1 VVSGGAYVAG
11 ALELVVVVVALA
23 LAAARIRTRLI
34 PGWEG
39 APGRL
44 AEAVL
49 GLALLVWVGELLGAV
64 GLFREGALVIA
75 CVAVAI
81 GVRLLVGPPPAPV
94 SAPRPPVPDTHPL
107 ELLVAVGIAALLFAH
122 WGFET
127 QEVLNNGI
135 SNFDTLWYHLPFA
148 TNFAQSSSVTGLH
161 FTDPLFLNW
170 FYPQNSEL
178 LHGVAILLTGR
189 DTLSLFVNLGWLGLA
204 LLAAWCV
211 GRPYGRGALTLA
223 GAAILLESHALVVRE
238 PGSAKNDIVGIAL
251 VLASVALLVNWW
263 AASGPR
269 PSASGRQSSTMMRGG
284 SLAPLGLAGLAAG
297 LAAGTKLTV
306 LALVAALTLAVIA
319 TAPAGLRRRA
329 AAFWLTPLLAGGG
342 FWYARNLILSA
353 NPLPWVRELG
363 PLTLPGPE
371 RLQEARP
378 ELTVAHYATDTD
390 VWTAWF
396 TPGLHD
402 AFGFLWPLVLAG
414 GVAGALAVCR
424 RRERGLIA
432 LGLVAL
438 FGMAA
443 YLFTPLSA
451 AGEEGRPLGF
461 AINLRF
467 LIPSLIVGLTLLGLA
482 PGLDRGPRRWALLG
496 ALVAVLIVTDRSD
509 QVLRAPERAAG
520 ATIAIA
526 AVLLPAALWAL
537 RRRGL
542 GAAAFAGGLAA
553 LAAVALA
560 VGYPVQ
566 RSYLEDRFESFDGG
580 MHLDS
585 AYRWAGGVSDARI
598 ALAGTTAGFLEYGFF
613 GKDLSNTV
621 RYLGRH
627 GPKGAFS
634 AIPDCAGFRR
644 TLNAGD
650 FDYLVT
656 APFLDFAH
664 PGEARFSPEAGWV
677 AGEPAVRPISR
688 DGRGIERVTVW
699 RIRGRVDVSSCN
711 RVARPV
717 YVPGPRRN

>member
-1 VVSGGAYVAG
+1 VVSGGAYAAG
-11 ALELVVVVVALA
+11 AVELVVVVVALA
-23 LAAARIRTRLI
+23 LAAARLRALLL
-34 PGWEG
+34 PGWG
-39 APGRL
+39 GPPARL

-49 GLALLVWVGELLGAV
+49 GVALLVWVGELLGV
-64 GLFREGALVIA
+64 LDLFREAALVVA
-75 CVAVAI
+75 CVAIAI
-81 GVRLLVGPPPAPV
+81 GVLLLVRPAPAAPVARPPAPE
-94 SAPRPPVPDTHPL
+94 AHPL

-127 QEVLNNGI
+127 QEVLNNSI

-148 TNFAQSSSVTGLH
+148 TDFAQSSSVTGLH

-178 LHGVAILLTGR
+178 VHGVAIQLTGR
-189 DTLSLFVNLGWLGLA
+189 DTLSLFVNLGWLALA
-204 LLAAWCV
+204 LLAAWCI
-211 GRPYGRGALTLA
+211 GRPYGRGALTMA
-223 GAAILLESHALVVRE
+223 GAAILLESHALVIRE

-263 AASGPR
+263 AARSRQSPV
-269 PSASGRQSSTMMRGG
+269 AGRQSSIPERLGG
-284 SLAPLGLAGLAAG
+284 SLAPLGVAGLAAG
-297 LAAGTKLTV
+297 LAAGAKLTV
-306 LALVAALTLAVIA
+306 LAMVAALTVAVIA
-319 TAPAGLRRRA
+319 IAPAGLRRRSA
-329 AAFWLTPLLAGGG
+329 AVWLIPVFAAGG

-353 NPLPWVRELG
+353 NPLPWIRELG
-363 PLTLPGPE
+363 PVSLPGPE

-378 ELTVAHYATDTD
+378 DLTVSHYATDTG
-390 VWTAWF
+390 VWTEWF

-414 GVAGALAVCR
+414 GVAGAVAVCT
-424 RRERGLIA
+424 RREPGLRA
-432 LGLVAL
+432 LGVVAL

-461 AINLRF
+461 TINLRF
-467 LIPSLIVGLTLLGLA
+467 LIPSLIVGLALLGLA
-482 PGLDRGPRRWALLG
+482 PGLDRGPRRWGLLG
-496 ALVAVLIVTDRSD
+496 ALLLVLVVTDRSD

-520 ATIAIA
+520 AAIAIA
-526 AVLLPAALWAL
+526 AVLLPGALWAW

-542 GAAAFAGGLAA
+542 SAAAFAGCLAA
-553 LAAVALA
+553 LAAAVLA

-566 RSYLEDRFESFDGG
+566 RSYLEDRFESFDEG

-585 AYRWAGGVSDARI
+585 AYRWAEGVSDARI
-598 ALAGTTAGFLEYGFF
+598 ALAGTTAGFLQYGFF
-613 GKDLSNTV
+613 GRDLSNTV

-644 TLNAGD
+644 AVNDGD

-656 APFLDFAH
+656 TPYLDFAH
-664 PGEARFSPEAGWV
+664 PGQPRFSPESSWV
-677 AGEPAVRPISR
+677 DGDPAVRAIGR

-699 RIRGRVDVSSCN
+699 RIRGRFDASACD
-711 RVARPV
+711 RVARPR
-717 YVPGPRRN
+717 YVPGPRRS

>member
-1 VVSGGAYVAG
+1 VVSAGAYAAG
-11 ALELVVVVVALA
+11 AAELVLVVAALG
-23 LAAARIRTRLI
+23 LAAVRLRARLLPR
-34 PGWEG
+34 WEG
-39 APGRL
+39 PPARL

-49 GLALLVWVGELLGAV
+49 AIALLVWVGELLGLV
-64 GLFREGALVIA
+64 GLFTEAALVIA
-75 CVAVAI
+75 CAAI
-81 GVRLLVGPPPAPV
+81 GAGALLLVRPAATATAPGPPAPK
-94 SAPRPPVPDTHPL
+94 AHPM
-107 ELLVAVGIAALLFAH
+107 ELLVAVGIAALLLAH
-122 WGFET
+122 WGYET

-148 TNFAQSSSVTGLH
+148 ADFVQSSSVTGLH

-178 LHGVAILLTGR
+178 LHGSAVLLTER
-189 DTLSLFVNLGWLGLA
+189 DTLSLFLNLGWLVLA
-204 LLAAWCV
+204 LLAAWCI

-238 PGSAKNDIVGIAL
+238 PGAAKNDIVGIAL
-251 VLASVALLVNWW
+251 LLCAVALLVNWW
-263 AASGPR
+263 ACARETAEAEG
-269 PSASGRQSSTMMRGG
+269 AKA

-306 LALVAALTLAVIA
+306 LAMVAALTVAVIA
-319 TAPAGLRRRA
+319 TAPAGLRRRSA
-329 AAFWLTPLLAGGG
+329 AVWLLPVLAAGG
-342 FWYARNLILSA
+342 FWYARNLVHAA

-378 ELTVAHYATDTD
+378 DFSVSHYATDTD
-390 VWTAWF
+390 VWTEWF

-402 AFGFLWPLVLAG
+402 AFGFLWPLVLVA
-414 GVAGALAVCR
+414 GVAGAVAILW
-424 RRERGLIA
+424 RREPGLRA
-432 LGLVAL
+432 LGAVAL
-438 FGMAA
+438 FGMVA

-467 LIPSLIVGLTLLGLA
+467 LIPSLIVGLALLGLA
-482 PGLDRGPRRWALLG
+482 PGLERGQRRWALLG
-496 ALVAVLIVTDRSD
+496 ALLVVLVVTDRSD

-520 ATIAIA
+520 AAIA
-526 AVLLPAALWAL
+526 FAVVLVPAALWAW

-542 GAAAFAGGLAA
+542 GAGAFAAGLAA
-553 LAAVALA
+553 LAAAALA

-566 RSYLEDRFESFDGG
+566 RSYLEDRFEDFDGG

-585 AYRWAGGVSDARI
+585 AYRWAGDVSDARI
-598 ALAGTTAGFLEYGFF
+598 ALAGTTAGFLQYGFF
-613 GKDLSNTV
+613 GRDLSNAV

-634 AIPDCAGFRR
+634 AIPDCVGFRR
-644 TLNAGD
+644 AVNSGD
-650 FDYLVT
+650 FDYLIT
-656 APFLDFAH
+656 SPYLDFNH
-664 PGEARFSPEAGWV
+664 PDEPRFSPEAGWV
-677 AGEPAVRPISR
+677 RGDPAARPLSR

-699 RIRGRVDVSSCN
+699 RLDGRL
-711 RVARPV
+711 RPGGCERAPLPR
-717 YVPGPRRN
+717 YVPGPRRD

>member
-1 VVSGGAYVAG
+1 MVGAGAYVAG
-11 ALELVVVVVALA
+11 AAELVLVVAALG
-23 LAAARIRTRLI
+23 LAAVRLRARLI
-34 PGWEG
+34 PAWEG
-39 APGRL
+39 PPARL

-49 GLALLVWVGELLGAV
+49 AISLLVWVGELLGLV
-64 GLFREGALVIA
+64 GLFTEAALVIA
-75 CVAVAI
+75 CAAVAAATLAL
-81 GVRLLVGPPPAPV
+81 VRPAAAAGPAPP
-94 SAPRPPVPDTHPL
+94 SVPAHPL

-148 TNFAQSSSVTGLH
+148 ADFAQSSSVTGLH

-178 LHGVAILLTGR
+178 LHGAAVLLSGR
-189 DTLSLFVNLGWLGLA
+189 DTLSLFLNLGWLALA
-204 LLAAWCV
+204 LLAAWSI

-251 VLASVALLVNWW
+251 LLCAVALLVNWW
-263 AASGPR
+263 AARDRDS
-269 PSASGRQSSTMMRGG
+269 SAGDRGSV
-284 SLAPLGLAGLAAG
+284 SLAPLGVAGLAAG
-297 LAAGTKLTV
+297 LAAGTKLTA
-306 LALVAALTLAVIA
+306 LAMVAALTVAVIA
-319 TAPAGLRRRA
+319 TAPAQLRRRSA
-329 AAFWLTPLLAGGG
+329 AVWMIPVLAAGG
-342 FWYARNLILSA
+342 FWYARNLIHAA

-378 ELTVAHYATDTD
+378 DFTVAHYATDTD
-390 VWTAWF
+390 VWTDWF

-402 AFGFLWPLVLAG
+402 AFGSLWPLVLAA
-414 GVAGALAVCR
+414 GVAGALAVCW
-424 RRERGLIA
+424 RRERGLRA

-438 FGMAA
+438 FGMVA

-451 AGEEGRPLGF
+451 AGEEGRPVGF

-467 LIPSLIVGLTLLGLA
+467 LIPSLVVGLTLLGLA
-482 PGLDRGPRRWALLG
+482 PGLERSGRRWALLG
-496 ALVAVLIVTDRSD
+496 ALLVVLVVTDRSD

-520 ATIAIA
+520 VAIASA
-526 AVLLPAALWAL
+526 AVLIPAALWAW

-542 GAAAFAGGLAA
+542 SPAGFAGGLAA
-553 LAAVALA
+553 LAVAALA

-566 RSYLEDRFESFDGG
+566 RSYLEDRFEDFDGG

-598 ALAGTTAGFLEYGFF
+598 ALAGTTAGFLQYGFF
-613 GKDLSNTV
+613 GRDLSNTV
-621 RYLGRH
+621 RYMGRH

-644 TLNAGD
+644 AVNDGD
-650 FDYLVT
+650 FDFLVT
-656 APFLDFAH
+656 SPYLDFAH
-664 PGEARFSPEAGWV
+664 PSEPRFSPEESWV
-677 AGEPAVRPISR
+677 AADSAARPLSR

-699 RIRGRVDVSSCN
+699 RLRGRLDPGACAGVP
-711 RVARPV
+711 RPR
-717 YVPGPRRN
+717 YIPGPMP